1 MNSRSTTYAD
11 FLKFQRETEALS
23 QVAGHLEWDRDTMM
37 PKGAAEQRTEQAAT
51 IQSLLHERNSSSRF
65 SELLQAVDPNELDDF
80 GRANIRIA
88 RRDYDREKRIPADL
102 PPAIAK
108 AVGKADTA
116 WKAAREEEDFK
127 VFQPALAE
135 VISLKRQEAEAVSD
149 GGEPYDALLDKYEEG
164 MTTATVDKLFD
175 GMRPRLVALSERIM
189 GSENSV
195 EPLAGEF
202 SKGKQKKL
210 AEEIAG
216 NFTYDWNKGRLDVSV
231 HPFTMGAGNDVRITT
246 RYDKT
251 SPFNCVYST
260 IHEVGHA
267 IYEQN
272 IAKEHLLTPLGSGVS
287 LGVHESQS
295 RILENQLG
303 RSRAFCGWL
312 FKRIGDLFGTVGGS
326 DSDQFYKQVNRVS
339 RQPIRTEA
347 DEVHYNL
354 HIMLRY
360 HLERELI
367 SGRLDAS
374 DLEDA
379 WNAKFKEDFGETVDG
394 PNSGVLQDVHWS
406 LGVFGYFPT
415 YSLGNVYAGCLN
427 KSMRRDLPGLDRH
440 LSNGDAR
447 PATHWLA
454 EKVHC
459 FGGLRDPV
467 GTIEF
472 ATGEAVSA
480 DPLLDYLDEKF
491 SEIYGL

>member
-1 MNSRSTTYAD
+1 MNSHSTAYAD
-11 FLKFQRETEALS
+11 FLNFQRETEALS
-23 QVAGHLEWDRDTMM
+23 QIAGHLEWDRDTMM

-51 IQSLLHERNSSSRF
+51 IQSLLHERNSSNRF
-65 SELLQAVDPNELDDF
+65 SELLQAVDLNELDEV

-116 WKAAREEEDFK
+116 WKAAREEKDFK

-135 VISLKRQEAEAVSD
+135 VISLKRKEAEAVSE

-175 GMRPRLVALSERIM
+175 GMRPRLVALSERII

-246 RYDKT
+246 RFDES

-312 FKRIGDLFGTVGGS
+312 FKRISDLFGTVGDS
-326 DSDQFYKQVNRVS
+326 DSDRFYKQVNRVS

-360 HLERELI
+360 HLEKELI

-379 WNAKFKEDFGETVDG
+379 WNAKFKEAFGETVDR

-427 KSMRRDLPGLDRH
+427 KSMRQDLPGLDRH